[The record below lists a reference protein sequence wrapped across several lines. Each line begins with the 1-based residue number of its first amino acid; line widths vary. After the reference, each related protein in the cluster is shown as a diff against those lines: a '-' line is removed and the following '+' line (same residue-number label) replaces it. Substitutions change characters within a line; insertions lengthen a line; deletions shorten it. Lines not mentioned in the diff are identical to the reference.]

1 MGSIFYW
8 HGTIPL
14 PPHVAWPALSAHLQA
29 SFHQQR
35 VVSAL
40 VSPDCLLFRVPFLRA
55 GSSPDAVASFDRGQ
69 VRFDGSRRLLT
80 FSLSLR
86 RILLFAVPGT
96 VVVVPVVLTAS
107 PELERLLWIILPV
120 AWGGTFLQIW
130 WSVRRFRRF
139 LRQATESCP
148 AA

>member
-8 HGTIPL
+8 QGSLPL
-14 PPHVAWPALSAHLQA
+14 PPHVSWSALSAHLQA

-40 VSPDCLLFRVPFLRA
+40 VSPECLLFRVPFLRA
-55 GSSPDAVASFDRGQ
+55 ASGPDAVAPFDHGQ
-69 VRFDGSRRLLT
+69 LRFDSSLRLLT

-96 VVVVPVVLTAS
+96 VFVVPVVLTAS
-107 PELERLLWIILPV
+107 PELERLLWIVLPV
-120 AWGGTFLQIW
+120 AWGGTFLHIW

-139 LRQATESCP
+139 LRQATETCS